1 MYPDLSYFL
10 HDILPSLFDRDGGF
24 SVVKT
29 FGLLLAMAFLASAYT
44 LTLEFKRKEAE
55 GLLLPRLTTITIGEA
70 ATPTDLIINALI
82 GFFIGFKFVF
92 AAQNFV
98 AFKADAA
105 GIIASTQ
112 GSWIGG
118 IIGLILFL
126 GYRYYESQRAK
137 LDKPVTQTVN
147 VFPHARIGDI
157 TIVAAIFGLL
167 GAKLFS
173 VMENWTDFIADP
185 LGQLFSGSGLTMY
198 GGLILAFF
206 ACYIYVK
213 KLGIP
218 PILMMD
224 AVAPALVVGYGV
236 GRLGCQFSGDGD
248 WGIENTAP
256 KPGWMSILP
265 DWLWAQN
272 YPHNVLKEG
281 FPMESCSD
289 AYCTQ
294 LIPAVFPTP
303 MYETMMCMVILA
315 ILWSLRKRIKMNG
328 MIFFIYLILNGL
340 ERFII
345 ETIRVNP
352 RYSVLGTAL
361 SQAQIIAIGLM
372 IIGALGMLG
381 VWIYNKRTTK
391 SY

>member
-1 MYPDLSYFL
+1 
-10 HDILPSLFDRDGGF
+10 
-24 SVVKT
+24 
-29 FGLLLAMAFLASAYT
+29 
-44 LTLEFKRKEAE
+44 
-55 GLLLPRLTTITIGEA
+55 
-70 ATPTDLIINALI
+70 
-82 GFFIGFKFVF
+82 
-92 AAQNFV
+92 
-98 AFKADAA
+98 
-105 GIIASTQ
+105 
-112 GSWIGG
+112 
-118 IIGLILFL
+118 
-126 GYRYYESQRAK
+126 
-137 LDKPVTQTVN
+137 
-147 VFPHARIGDI
+147 
-157 TIVAAIFGLL
+157 
-167 GAKLFS
+167 
-173 VMENWTDFIADP
+173 
-185 LGQLFSGSGLTMY
+185 MY

-256 KPGWMSILP
+256 KPSWMSILP

-281 FPMESCSD
+281 FPMEGCSD

-303 MYETMMCMVILA
+303 MYETMMCMVVLA

-372 IIGALGMLG
+372 VIGGLGMLG
-381 VWIYNKRTTK
+381 VWIYNKRITK